1 MGTHIGWWYNWA
13 PTEEG
18 TSANGVDF
26 VSMLWGD
33 GHVDSTD
40 SSRLAEFEAL
50 TTTPQ
55 WIIGPEEP
63 DCSTTGSASM
73 SVAETA
79 TLWNAQMAPKGAA
92 GSLLLSPSMCKQADE
107 NGWLKQFQGQISRD
121 FDITNLHINK
131 NSMDGVK
138 ADLDYYWNTYNKPMW
153 VSEVSEKRERRISAI
168 QGIFVANYKSFADP
182 LPSSLALTTP
192 TDSHL
197 VPTRARST
205 RSSTTLS
212 LFSSRTLVSTPTP
225 TRE

>member
-26 VSMLWGD
+26 VSMLWGN

-40 SSRLAEFEAL
+40 ASRLAEFEAL

-63 DCSTTGSASM
+63 DCSTTGSADM
-73 SVAETA
+73 SVADTA

-131 NSMDGVK
+131 NSMAGVK
-138 ADLDYYWNTYNKPMW
+138 TDLDYYWNTYGKPMW
-153 VSEVSEKRERRISAI
+153 VSEVSANETEPCHLFWASRVPILGPVLIRCQFACVDDSNGFTPCTD
-168 QGIFVANYKSFADP
+168 QGEINSFINDIVALFES
-182 LPSSLALTTP
+182 
-192 TDSHL
+192 DSR
-197 VPTRARST
+197 VYAYAYS
-205 RSSTTLS
+205 
-212 LFSSRTLVSTPTP
+212 
-225 TRE
+225 